1 VKCGS
6 TKPGRDVGNENKLK
20 KTVTKLGRVNI
31 QKSMIL
37 QGHMQLIAQ
46 AERGA
51 TKNLHLKKTVKVIQ
65 LANCYESRH
74 GYLAIGG

>member
-1 VKCGS
+1 V
-6 TKPGRDVGNENKLK
+6 
-20 KTVTKLGRVNI
+20 RVANVN
-31 QKSMIL
+31 IL

-65 LANCYESRH
+65 IANCYESRH
-74 GYLAIGG
+74 GYLAIEG